1 MAKDPQEKFMGEL
14 HRKIHKK
21 GSQGR
26 NMGNVHKERSWEGFT
41 YLPMERSTRHVSMI
55 ERLAEKG
62 QERSMRKVDLEDLL
76 VRNVLDD
83 FSITSD
89 KPQKRRIRC

>member
-1 MAKDPQEKFMGEL
+1 M
-14 HRKIHKK
+14 
-21 GSQGR
+21 
-26 NMGNVHKERSWEGFT
+26 
-41 YLPMERSTRHVSMI
+41 RHVSMI